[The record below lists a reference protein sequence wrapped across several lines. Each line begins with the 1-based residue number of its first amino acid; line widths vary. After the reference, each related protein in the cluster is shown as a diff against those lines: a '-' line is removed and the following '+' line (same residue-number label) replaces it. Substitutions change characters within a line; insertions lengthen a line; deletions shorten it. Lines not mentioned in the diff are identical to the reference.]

1 MNIYIVRHAEPD
13 YTIDSLTEKGWRE
26 AELLSSRLSKITP
39 AHYYVSPLGRAK
51 DTASLT
57 LKAVGAAAEECWWL
71 REFGYD
77 YKMDPAVSPHNLAW
91 DMLPRLWAA
100 DPVYY
105 DPERWYTGP
114 LYRGSG
120 IEEIYKKVVTE
131 FDALLARHG
140 YARDGAYYRAEHAS
154 QDGLILFCHF
164 GVECVL
170 LSRLM
175 NCSPMLP
182 WHFSVALPSSVTI
195 LSTEEREEGRAVFRM
210 SRFGDLSHLEAAG
223 EPPSFAARFCETF
236 AQTDQRH

>member
-26 AELLSSRLSKITP
+26 AELLSRRLSKITP

-120 IEEIYKKVVTE
+120 IEEIYKRSSPNLTRSSR
-131 FDALLARHG
+131 ATATPATAR
-140 YARDGAYYRAEHAS
+140 
-154 QDGLILFCHF
+154 IT
-164 GVECVL
+164 V
-170 LSRLM
+170 
-175 NCSPMLP
+175 
-182 WHFSVALPSSVTI
+182 PSTPVRTI
-195 LSTEEREEGRAVFRM
+195 
-210 SRFGDLSHLEAAG
+210 
-223 EPPSFAARFCETF
+223 
-236 AQTDQRH
+236 

>member
-26 AELLSSRLSKITP
+26 AELLSRRLSKITP

-120 IEEIYKKVVTE
+120 IEAIYKKVVAE

-154 QDGLILFCHF
+154 QDDLILFCHF

-175 NCSPMLP
+175 NCSPK
-182 WHFSVALPSSVTI
+182 WQKRIRSS
-195 LSTEEREEGRAVFRM
+195 
-210 SRFGDLSHLEAAG
+210 
-223 EPPSFAARFCETF
+223 
-236 AQTDQRH
+236 